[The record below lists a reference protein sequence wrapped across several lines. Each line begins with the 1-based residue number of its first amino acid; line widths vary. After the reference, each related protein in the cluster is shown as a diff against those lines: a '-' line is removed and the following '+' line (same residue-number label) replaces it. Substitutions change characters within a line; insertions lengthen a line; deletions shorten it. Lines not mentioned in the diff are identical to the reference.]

1 MHMAAKISKISTFI
15 LISLLLALIP
25 LTAAADPTQISQGN
39 TIFIG
44 EQGLDISLAI
54 GNDTRIG
61 WWASAASISGSAPS
75 QTMTITNPT
84 SFSVTSAAFS
94 GYTGNWYRLNGAGQE
109 NGFAFSVHD
118 PQLSVRVIDDTL
130 SLDRT
135 NDWLPT
141 GDFARFAIDSNLDVV
156 SNQRGLGAPVTIRV
170 VAPDGGEYSSLY
182 GPGGSGPN
190 PVTNLLI
197 TSNPYLTLFT
207 WDTGNPAYYQ
217 GTYTIWAECT
227 LNGMKDNYPV
237 SGKSISNKITLLNQD
252 VNPLIRSTVLTT
264 TPTTTIPTA
273 TATSKP
279 VISVVTTIPKTQ
291 VTIPEISNP
300 VTPTSVPTSAET
312 ILPTNAPSTTRAPGF
327 EFITALFAM
336 IISLGVCLKKE

>member
-1 MHMAAKISKISTFI
+1 
-15 LISLLLALIP
+15 
-25 LTAAADPTQISQGN
+25 
-39 TIFIG
+39 
-44 EQGLDISLAI
+44 
-54 GNDTRIG
+54 
-61 WWASAASISGSAPS
+61 
-75 QTMTITNPT
+75 
-84 SFSVTSAAFS
+84 
-94 GYTGNWYRLNGAGQE
+94 
-109 NGFAFSVHD
+109 
-118 PQLSVRVIDDTL
+118 
-130 SLDRT
+130 
-135 NDWLPT
+135 
-141 GDFARFAIDSNLDVV
+141 
-156 SNQRGLGAPVTIRV
+156 
-170 VAPDGGEYSSLY
+170 
-182 GPGGSGPN
+182 
-190 PVTNLLI
+190 
-197 TSNPYLTLFT
+197 
-207 WDTGNPAYYQ
+207 
-217 GTYTIWAECT
+217 
-227 LNGMKDNYPV
+227 MKDNYPV